1 MRRVGLIFL
10 AIGVGG
16 FLVASQIHPRYQ
28 EVWETARWMLV
39 GVAVMGLVFTIL
51 PGKKEPS

>member
-1 MRRVGLIFL
+1 VRRVGLIFL

-28 EVWETARWMLV
+28 EAWETARWMLV

>member
-1 MRRVGLIFL
+1 VRRVGLIFL

-16 FLVASQIHPRYQ
+16 FLVASQIDPRYQ
-28 EVWETARWMLV
+28 EAWETARWMLV
-39 GVAVMGLVFTIL
+39 GVAIMGLVFTIL